1 MAHRPER
8 ACALGY
14 RPAQTFGSTTTSAKK
29 PGRNQPPVPT
39 TRRQRREALRA
50 EQARSG
56 AKRGAAGQPAWRSP
70 TALVTI
76 GAVVVALA
84 AILVLNLPR
93 GASGDTGSASPSPAT
108 SAGTGTSAGPSGV
121 ASAGSGSAAP
131 GSAAP
136 LPSVTVPTPIAAGI
150 PRDGQ
155 TLGSSTAPV
164 SLETWEDFQC
174 PACGN
179 FSRTVAPVIIER
191 YVATGKVKLTFH
203 DLAFLGQ
210 ESLDA
215 ASAARC
221 AEQQGKFWEYQT
233 LVFANQNG
241 ENQGW
246 FTRDRLEAF
255 AAAAGLDAAAWAACY
270 DGGSQRQ
277 AVIDATTA
285 GQKAGIQS
293 TPSLAINGQMV
304 SLANFT
310 SWSDLLTLLDKTIAA
325 SGSSGSPASSSSTA
339 P

>member
-1 MAHRPER
+1 MAHRTVR
-8 ACALGY
+8 ASALGY
-14 RPAQTFGSTTTSAKK
+14 RPAQPLGSTTTSAKK
-29 PGRNQPPVPT
+29 PGRNEPPVPT

-56 AKRGAAGQPAWRSP
+56 AKRGAAKQPAWRSP

-93 GASGDTGSASPSPAT
+93 GANGDTASASPS
-108 SAGTGTSAGPSGV
+108 AGASSGAG
-121 ASAGSGSAAP
+121 ASATTGSV
-131 GSAAP
+131 AP
-136 LPSVTVPTPIAAGI
+136 LPSVALATPIPAAI
-150 PRDGQ
+150 PRDGL

-164 SLETWEDFQC
+164 ALDVWEDFQC
-174 PACGN
+174 PSCGN
-179 FSRTVAPVIIER
+179 FSRAIEPVLIER
-191 YVATGKVKLTFH
+191 YVAPGKVRMTFH

-221 AEQQGKFWEYQT
+221 AEQQGKFWDYQA

-241 ENQGW
+241 ENKGW
-246 FTRDRLEAF
+246 FTRARLEAF
-255 AAAAGLDAAAWAACY
+255 AAAAGLDTTAWSACY
-270 DGGSQRQ
+270 DGGGQRQ
-277 AVIDATTA
+277 AVIDATQV

-293 TPSLAINGQMV
+293 TPTLALNGQIV
-304 SLANFT
+304 SDSLS
-310 SWSDLLTLLDKTIAA
+310 SWNDLLTLIDKAIAA
-325 SGSSGSPASSSSTA
+325 SGSSGAPASSPSTA